1 MTGTSYTNPTFD
13 LNSIKSELD
22 NIDKLHATGAARR
35 GFVELGFSDQDVVD
49 AISQIKSGDFHK
61 TMPSDKM
68 PEYYFDVY
76 KTKYKSKNIYVKF
89 QKIKDFTVVSFK
101 EDTSL

>member
-22 NIDKLHATGAARR
+22 NIDKLRTTGAARR
-35 GFVELGFSDQDVVD
+35 GFTELGFSDQDVVD

-68 PEYYFDVY
+68 PAYYFDVY
-76 KTKYKSKNIYVKF
+76 KTKYKNKNIYVKF
-89 QKIKDFTVVSFK
+89 QKIKDFIVVSFK
-101 EDTSL
+101 EDTSI